1 MLEKIDDYKKKLDMF
16 RPLGEELLPEI
27 KAYYRVG
34 LAYSST
40 ALEGFSY
47 TESETKILL
56 EEGLTVGGK
65 PLRDAL
71 AITGHAKA
79 YDAMFSLLHE
89 HVLTNDNILEMHALL
104 EGGLENG
111 IAGVYRKKQIFVT
124 GTPFVFPKADTVP
137 VLMEAFECW
146 MREYRRKLHPVEFAI
161 RVHLKLVNIHPFE
174 DGNGRIAR
182 LAMNTI
188 LLQEG
193 YLPLVVPPLLRSEY
207 ITVIKKAQVSQLDG
221 DYLHFMYRREIE
233 TQREM
238 LRLLEGQGYHIPL

>member
-1 MLEKIDDYKKKLDMF
+1 MDMLEKIDDYKKKLDMF

-79 YDAMFSLLHE
+79 YDAMFSLLH
-89 HVLTNDNILEMHALL
+89 
-104 EGGLENG
+104 
-111 IAGVYRKKQIFVT
+111 
-124 GTPFVFPKADTVP
+124 
-137 VLMEAFECW
+137 
-146 MREYRRKLHPVEFAI
+146 
-161 RVHLKLVNIHPFE
+161 
-174 DGNGRIAR
+174 
-182 LAMNTI
+182 
-188 LLQEG
+188 
-193 YLPLVVPPLLRSEY
+193 
-207 ITVIKKAQVSQLDG
+207 
-221 DYLHFMYRREIE
+221 
-233 TQREM
+233 
-238 LRLLEGQGYHIPL
+238 

>member
-146 MREYRRKLHPVEFAI
+146 MREYRRKLHPVEGSYTNF
-161 RVHLKLVNIHPFE
+161 
-174 DGNGRIAR
+174 
-182 LAMNTI
+182 
-188 LLQEG
+188 
-193 YLPLVVPPLLRSEY
+193 LLRHGQDKILKKLGEEAVETIIASKNNDKKEILYEMGDLWYHCLVALAYHNIAPDELLNELVGRRSGGEY
-207 ITVIKKAQVSQLDG
+207 HKFIDPDDLDP
-221 DYLHFMYRREIE
+221 EE
-233 TQREM
+233 
-238 LRLLEGQGYHIPL
+238 

>member
-104 EGGLENG
+104 EGGVENG

-146 MREYRRKLHPVEFAI
+146 MR
-161 RVHLKLVNIHPFE
+161 
-174 DGNGRIAR
+174 
-182 LAMNTI
+182 
-188 LLQEG
+188 
-193 YLPLVVPPLLRSEY
+193 
-207 ITVIKKAQVSQLDG
+207 
-221 DYLHFMYRREIE
+221 
-233 TQREM
+233 
-238 LRLLEGQGYHIPL
+238 

>member
-79 YDAMFSLLHE
+79 EYTGKNKFLSQELL
-89 HVLTNDNILEMHALL
+89 LYFPRRILFL
-104 EGGLENG
+104 
-111 IAGVYRKKQIFVT
+111 
-124 GTPFVFPKADTVP
+124 
-137 VLMEAFECW
+137 
-146 MREYRRKLHPVEFAI
+146 
-161 RVHLKLVNIHPFE
+161 
-174 DGNGRIAR
+174 
-182 LAMNTI
+182 
-188 LLQEG
+188 
-193 YLPLVVPPLLRSEY
+193 S
-207 ITVIKKAQVSQLDG
+207 
-221 DYLHFMYRREIE
+221 
-233 TQREM
+233 
-238 LRLLEGQGYHIPL
+238 